1 MIKTSRDRVAS
12 ARKAIFQRETDEK
25 KKEKDSKKGEGERT
39 KVEGGRGKADAPP
52 RRGTLT
58 RKIPAVV
65 EQFYLQWLNEILK
78 NVSGGPVNRAAESIV
93 P

>member
-1 MIKTSRDRVAS
+1 MIKTSSDRVAP

-25 KKEKDSKKGEGERT
+25 HKKREREKKRKKRKQAEKERPT
-39 KVEGGRGKADAPP
+39 P
-52 RRGTLT
+52 RAGTLT

-93 P
+93 A